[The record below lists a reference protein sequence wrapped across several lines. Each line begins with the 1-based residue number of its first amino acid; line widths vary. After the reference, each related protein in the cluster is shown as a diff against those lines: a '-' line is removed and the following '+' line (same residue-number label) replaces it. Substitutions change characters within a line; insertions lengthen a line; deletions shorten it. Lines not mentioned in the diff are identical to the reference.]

1 MDPTGSC
8 IRLHYVHIG
17 IGISIGIIIGI
28 SIGIGI
34 DIMYILWNAHKR
46 SKPAYLASYFLLNL

>member
-46 SKPAYLASYFLLNL
+46 SKPV